1 MKVYWTQQAK
11 KEWQRISLYCNL
23 TFGKS
28 VVLRFEAFTNRLN
41 ILLAENP
48 YLGSKELLLEG
59 RKKEYRSIVVH
70 PHYKEIYY
78 ISKKRNT
85 IYIVDLW
92 DVRRE
97 PKALIKRIK

>member
-1 MKVYWTQQAK
+1 MKVYWTKRAE
-11 KEWQRISLYCNL
+11 KEWLRIYEYCKY

-28 VVLRFEAFTNRLN
+28 ITLRFNKLTDRLD

-85 IYIVDLW
+85 IYIVDVW